1 MQEPIWYNDEVKKK
15 FFLVILPVT
24 IIIVVLIL
32 FFVSGAMNP
41 LPHTAP
47 VYFSLNESTADFSIK
62 KTDNTDPNYPNY
74 WVVHDTDEVFVGTS
88 KVELDPFVGKKI
100 IIHGNYSGRI
110 GNQQCIV
117 NKCHPLKG
125 AMIDIDSI
133 QEVE

>member
-1 MQEPIWYNDEVKKK
+1 M
-15 FFLVILPVT
+15 
-24 IIIVVLIL
+24 VVLIL
-32 FFVSGAMNP
+32 FFVSVVFNSRP
-41 LPHTAP
+41 NTAP

-74 WVVHDTDEVFVGTS
+74 WVIHDTDEVFVGTS
-88 KVELDPFVGKKI
+88 QVELDPFVGKKVVI
-100 IIHGNYSGRI
+100 QGSYSGRI

-125 AMIDIDSI
+125 AMIDIYSI